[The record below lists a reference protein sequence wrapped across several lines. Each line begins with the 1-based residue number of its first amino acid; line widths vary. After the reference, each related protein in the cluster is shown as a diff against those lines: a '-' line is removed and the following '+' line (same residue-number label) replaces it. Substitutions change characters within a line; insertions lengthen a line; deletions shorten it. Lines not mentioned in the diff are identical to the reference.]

1 MFLFKISKNIDYT
14 LNLCYYVYLRGDN
27 VNVYDFDNTIY
38 RGESTLDYYFFC
50 VKHHPRLI
58 RFVFVVVYELIRYK
72 MCLVSEDELMSLC
85 EKYVCSFLN
94 DCPDSLVLAEKF
106 WDKNIK
112 KIKPFYYALHHEN
125 DVIIS
130 ASFGFM
136 LRPIMKKLGV
146 KELLCSEVD
155 LESGKIERLC
165 FRRNKRLLFESAYK
179 DKIENFYTDSLN
191 DVPLM
196 QMSKNA
202 FLVKGDTVKRW
213 RND

>member
-1 MFLFKISKNIDYT
+1 M
-14 LNLCYYVYLRGDN
+14 YLRGDI

-85 EKYVCSFLN
+85 EKYVRSFLD
-94 DCPDSLVLAEKF
+94 DCPDSLALAEKF

-112 KIKPFYYALHHEN
+112 RIKPFYYALHNEN

-136 LRPIMKKLGV
+136 LRPVMEKLGISEMV
-146 KELLCSEVD
+146 SSEVD
-155 LESGKIERLC
+155 LETGEISRLC
-165 FRRNKRLLFESAYK
+165 FRSNKKKLFDELYGG
-179 DKIENFYTDSLN
+179 KIENFYTDSLN
-191 DVPLM
+191 DVLLLEYAE
-196 QMSKNA
+196 NA
-202 FLVKGDTVKRW
+202 FIVKGDRIERW
-213 RND
+213 KNNAK